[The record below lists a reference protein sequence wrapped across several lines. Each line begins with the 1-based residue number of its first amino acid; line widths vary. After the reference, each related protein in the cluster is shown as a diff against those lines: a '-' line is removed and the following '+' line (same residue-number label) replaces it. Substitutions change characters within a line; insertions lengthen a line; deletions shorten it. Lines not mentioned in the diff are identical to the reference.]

1 MRRVMGSV
9 PVLVLALASEPEL
22 APPLPHAAKEETMA
36 SASSID
42 VSFFFIFLP
51 PKNVC
56 VLSVDP
62 PERQITLLPDLQVL
76 LVDLVPDLSLQFHEA
91 GVALGALIAGIGD

>member
-1 MRRVMGSV
+1 MRRVMGSA
-9 PVLVLALASEPEL
+9 PVLVLVLAEVLDELDWLPVLASEPEL
-22 APPLPHAAKEETMA
+22 DPPLPHAAKEETMA

-56 VLSVDP
+56 FI
-62 PERQITLLPDLQVL
+62 R
-76 LVDLVPDLSLQFHEA
+76 
-91 GVALGALIAGIGD
+91 